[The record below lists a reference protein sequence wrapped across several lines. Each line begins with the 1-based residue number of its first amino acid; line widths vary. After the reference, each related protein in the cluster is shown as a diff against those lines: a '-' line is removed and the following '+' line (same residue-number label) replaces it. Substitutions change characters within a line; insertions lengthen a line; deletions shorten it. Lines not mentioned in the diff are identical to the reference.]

1 MKDFNLTKYRNM
13 AIALPLAPKSLI
25 IRLIKEPEK
34 TGYYDF
40 AYNQGVGIAII

>member
-34 TGYYDF
+34 TGRKFKTYLKE
-40 AYNQGVGIAII
+40 